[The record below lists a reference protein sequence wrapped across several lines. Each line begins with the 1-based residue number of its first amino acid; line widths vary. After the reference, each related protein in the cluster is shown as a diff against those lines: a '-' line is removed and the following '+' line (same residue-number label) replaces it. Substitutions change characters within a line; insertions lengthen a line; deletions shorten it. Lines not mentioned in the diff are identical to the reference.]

1 MKELKNKQ
9 IIIGLIALI
18 ILCILA
24 IVLIFRR
31 ENSADTQ
38 KKGTDTQQNEYVAVE
53 ELPIADDEAMPEDL
67 DGGFEDEA
75 NNPAVTSEIVM
86 LDNLGIEPVQSVS
99 GNYILDKDDPL
110 QFHTEPVYKE
120 YTGEDMWQLEE
131 IYGYWSQS
139 RLDAV
144 DDLIHLPRVRTITN
158 ELSGT
163 NYFYYYGE
171 KDSKGRP
178 NGQGLAVYADNAYYF
193 GEWKAGKRSGMG
205 RYWKTFPDK
214 TGIIN
219 GAPGILEHQYNG
231 MWANDY
237 PNGEGHEHF
246 TFDYDLIGGEYS
258 IANVIGNFEDGYY
271 DGELYIMTV
280 VGDDKFLEWEAEA
293 ERGTYL
299 HVDENPNIL
308 GKFKVWKRYNEVEDP
323 NERYRLMYDEDN
335 YGFGIYGLQMKD

>member
-1 MKELKNKQ
+1 
-9 IIIGLIALI
+9 
-18 ILCILA
+18 
-24 IVLIFRR
+24 
-31 ENSADTQ
+31 
-38 KKGTDTQQNEYVAVE
+38 
-53 ELPIADDEAMPEDL
+53 
-67 DGGFEDEA
+67 
-75 NNPAVTSEIVM
+75 
-86 LDNLGIEPVQSVS
+86 
-99 GNYILDKDDPL
+99 
-110 QFHTEPVYKE
+110 
-120 YTGEDMWQLEE
+120 
-131 IYGYWSQS
+131 
-139 RLDAV
+139 
-144 DDLIHLPRVRTITN
+144 
-158 ELSGT
+158 
-163 NYFYYYGE
+163 
-171 KDSKGRP
+171 
-178 NGQGLAVYADNAYYF
+178 
-193 GEWKAGKRSGMG
+193 MG